1 MSKELLTSHQWQQIH
16 PDPVVMDPDGWDR
29 KNYQFSWYDELI
41 TEQEYF
47 NRVMHSSCVGN
58 IKDFVAKMEA
68 EITPDPTSEVPK
80 KFYRVCNKETLQG
93 LWYDYKGQF
102 TGLIHEEFGFCT
114 NTKLEMDFDPEIV
127 GWLSATD
134 SLDTLWKW
142 FTKEDI
148 IELQKHGWYIH
159 EFEAVDVKFYDR
171 FQHQVIN
178 QETSKVLRVI
188 ELEDVDYSKAAL
200 ENYKK
205 FYEGE
210 PLTWEVP
217 VDAFVKGV
225 LWRENNMSDDLD
237 LRCNFISVD
246 HKIAR
251 NSYGEFFKVGHV
263 VGNEDSETDDVA
275 EILSFE
281 LDEESNEVKA
291 NTTRGWA
298 HIDFIFKS

>member
-1 MSKELLTSHQWQQIH
+1 MSKELLTSHQWQQTH

-29 KNYQFSWYDELI
+29 KNYQFSWFEEFI

-68 EITPDPTSEVPK
+68 EVTPDPTSEVPK

-114 NTKLEMDFDPEIV
+114 NTKLEMDFDEEIV

-134 SLDTLWKW
+134 SLETLWKW

-148 IELQKHGWYIH
+148 LQLQKHGWFIH
-159 EFEAVDVKFYDR
+159 EFEAVDVKFYER